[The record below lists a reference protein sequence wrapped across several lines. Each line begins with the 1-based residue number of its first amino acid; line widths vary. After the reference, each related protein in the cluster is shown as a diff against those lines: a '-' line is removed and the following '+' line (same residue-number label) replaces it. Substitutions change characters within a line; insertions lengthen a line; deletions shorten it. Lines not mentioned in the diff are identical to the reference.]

1 MNETDFIQGALS
13 YIALFLLSEGMT
25 LDRNIVIEQGC
36 FAFNYVVG
44 SLFHSFFFIIA
55 KNFSDPDK
63 FVEMN
68 FQFFRKL
75 ILIFARNG
83 VIILDTMIFVF

>member
-1 MNETDFIQGALS
+1 MKPTLFQGALS
-13 YIALFLLSEGMT
+13 HIALFLLSEGMT

-55 KNFSDPDK
+55 KNFSDPENLCQGRIVR
-63 FVEMN
+63 FGMN
-68 FQFFRKL
+68 WNL
-75 ILIFARNG
+75 
-83 VIILDTMIFVF
+83 